1 MTDIYHALGPLIL
14 GTRLRRMSEYFI
26 AEINKAYQKQGITF
40 DASWFPVFYLLS
52 EKQPVSIKDIADAL
66 QVSHSAVSQLVG
78 NLKRRQLVHT
88 EVSPDDA
95 RRQVVSL
102 SDHGQELLQRITP
115 IWEAISAVFTQL
127 EGQHE
132 AMAYLLPGITAME
145 RIFAEKALST
155 RITESRSTYA
165 P

>member
-1 MTDIYHALGPLIL
+1 MDLYHALGPLIL
-14 GTRLRRMSEYFI
+14 GSRLRRMSEYFI
-26 AEINKAYQKQGITF
+26 AEVNKAYQKQGIAF

-52 EKQPVSIKDIADAL
+52 EKQPVSIRDIADTL

-78 NLKRRQLVHT
+78 NLKRRQLVYT
-88 EVSPDDA
+88 EISTADA
-95 RRQVVSL
+95 RRQVVRL

-127 EGQHE
+127 QDQHE
-132 AMAYLLPGITAME
+132 AMAYLLPGIAAME
-145 RIFAEKALST
+145 RLFAEKPLSI
-155 RITESRSTYA
+155 RITESCSTYA